1 MKIKP
6 LIKIL
11 LVVTIV
17 VIVVAVAGVFLYMN
31 TLARTA
37 IEKVLAYVL
46 QVDVSLGKVDLAL
59 KEGKADLYDLKIG
72 NPEGFKTP
80 EAFSFARASIDID
93 IGSLRSD
100 TRRITL
106 IEIVEPRITLEQDI
120 SKSNIKQLIDNASRF
135 DTGGTGESEAGSK
148 ESQEASSKVIIDKVR
163 VENAHV
169 TVASS
174 LLPKN
179 IEFGLPILELN
190 DIGKEGE
197 GVTVAKAIT
206 LFLQKVLTSSL
217 AAGKGVIPD
226 DVSEVLGTGVKAVE
240 QVLDTGK
247 EAVEETVSTVTEGI
261 KKGLTGLFG
270 KDDGDD

>member
-6 LIKIL
+6 LTKIL
-11 LVVTIV
+11 LVGTA
-17 VIVVAVAGVFLYMN
+17 VIVIVAVAAVFLYMN
-31 TLARTA
+31 TLAKTA

-46 QVDVSLGKVDLAL
+46 EVDVSLGKVDLAL
-59 KEGKADLYDLKIG
+59 KEGRADLYNLKIG
-72 NPEGFKTP
+72 NPAGFKTP

-93 IGSLRSD
+93 VGSLRSD

-106 IEIVEPRITLEQDI
+106 IEIVEPRITIEQDI

-135 DTGGTGESEAGSK
+135 ETAGTGEPEASGK
-148 ESQEASSKVIIDKVR
+148 ESQEAASKVIIDKVR
-163 VENAHV
+163 VENARV

-179 IEFGLPILELN
+179 MEFGLPTLELN
-190 DIGKEGE
+190 GIGKESE

-206 LFLQKVLTSSL
+206 MFFQKVLTSSL

-226 DVSEVLGTGVKAVE
+226 DVAKVLGTGAQAVE
-240 QVLDTGK
+240 QVLGTSK
-247 EAVEETVSTVTEGI
+247 KTVEKTVGTVTEGV
-261 KKGLTGLFG
+261 KKGLTGLFRE
-270 KDDGDD
+270 KQD

>member
-11 LVVTIV
+11 LAVTAIAV
-17 VIVVAVAGVFLYMN
+17 LVAVIAAVLYMD

-37 IEKVLAYVL
+37 IEKVVAYVL

-59 KEGKADLYDLKIG
+59 KEGRVDLQNLKIG
-72 NPEGFKTP
+72 NPAGFETP
-80 EAFSFARASIDID
+80 EAFSFARASVEID
-93 IGSLRSD
+93 IGSLGSD
-100 TRRITL
+100 VRRITL

-120 SKSNIKQLIDNASRF
+120 SKSNIKRLIDNASRF
-135 DTGGTGESEAGSK
+135 ETGGAGESEAGSK
-148 ESQEASSKVIIDKVR
+148 ESQEAASKVIIDKVR
-163 VENAHV
+163 VDNAQI

-179 IEFGLPILELN
+179 IEFRLPTLELN

-206 LFLQKVLTSSL
+206 IFLQKVLTSSL

-226 DVSEVLGTGVKAVE
+226 NVAEVLGTGAQAVE

-247 EAVEETVSTVTEGI
+247 ETVSTVTEGV
-261 KKGLTGLFG
+261 KQGLTGLFR
-270 KDDGDD
+270 KE

>member
-11 LVVTIV
+11 LVVTAV
-17 VIVVAVAGVFLYMN
+17 VVVVAVIAAVLYMN

-59 KEGKADLYDLKIG
+59 KEGRVDLYDLKIG
-72 NPEGFKTP
+72 NPEGFETG
-80 EAFSFARASIDID
+80 EAFSFARASVDID

-106 IEIVEPRITLEQDI
+106 IEIVEPKITLDQNLAG
-120 SKSNIKQLIDNASRF
+120 SNMKRLIDNASRF
-135 DTGGTGESEAGSK
+135 GAGGTEESEAGSK
-148 ESQEASSKVIIDKVR
+148 ESKEATSKVIIDKIR
-163 VENAHV
+163 VQNAHV

-179 IEFGLPILELN
+179 IEFGLPNIELN
-190 DIGKEGE
+190 DIGKESG
-197 GVTVAKAIT
+197 GATVATAIT
-206 LFLQKVLTSSL
+206 EFLQKMLTESL
-217 AAGKGVIPD
+217 KAGKGVIPD
-226 DVSEVLGTGVKAVE
+226 DVAGLLKSGAKAIE
-240 QVLDTGK
+240 QTLETGK
-247 EAVEETVSTVTEGI
+247 EAVEETVSTVT
-261 KKGLTGLFG
+261 
-270 KDDGDD
+270 